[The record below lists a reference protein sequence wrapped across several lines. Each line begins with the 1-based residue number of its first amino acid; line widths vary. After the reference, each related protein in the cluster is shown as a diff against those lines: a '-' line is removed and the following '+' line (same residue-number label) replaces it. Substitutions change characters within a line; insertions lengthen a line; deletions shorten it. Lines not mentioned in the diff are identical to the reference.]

1 MMQGIIVEFRIES
14 HTANVSSWQ
23 ARTQRT
29 HQFLSRESVVAA
41 LTYTDWL
48 EQRGVDYQ
56 ADFDP
61 DLLYGDHDR
70 FYATPA
76 LPVRVRTRK
85 HQVGMMAN
93 PERVREIQ
101 DRDDYEGNRHQLSY
115 GFREFLQPGSTFR
128 ALVWA
133 HERESLPENHT
144 GGQILIG
151 KERSEAVLT
160 RYEPVA
166 GERVTTTERGARV
179 HPIEAFT
186 SPRLQREEDESELDR
201 IQDTDA
207 AILRVDAQTNRYR
220 VLTVESPELL
230 QFGEFV
236 VPAINGVTT

>member
-1 MMQGIIVEFRIES
+1 MQGIIVEFRIES

-61 DLLYGDHDR
+61 DFLYGDHER

-76 LPVRVRTRK
+76 LPVQVRTRK

-93 PERVREIQ
+93 PSQVREVQ
-101 DRDDYEGNRHQLSY
+101 DREDYKGNEHQLSY

-133 HERESLPENHT
+133 SKGGSLPENRA
-144 GGQILIG
+144 GGQVLIG
-151 KERSEAVLT
+151 KERAEAVLT
-160 RYEPVA
+160 RYERVGGNR
-166 GERVTTTERGARV
+166 GETTGRGAQV

-186 SPRLQREEDESELDR
+186 SPRPQREEKESELTK
-201 IQDTDA
+201 IQDSDA
-207 AILRVDAQTNRYR
+207 TILRVDAQTNRYR